1 MKGTASYK
9 ELKSLFNEPTM
20 PSWEEF
26 VSGLDAQAPTMPSW
40 EEFASDFEERANK
53 DTELREITMEPC
65 EEIRS
70 ALQPNGMVLEANAK
84 ELNLTEKM
92 KELETKAEEIAV
104 MTESLSD
111 FLSDLES
118 KDIDFEVNAKDPEEN
133 KTELKSKPKDM
144 DSTTMP
150 SLASSQLE
158 DTSLEGSKRSWS
170 EEEAPSIEDRQQI
183 DAFTKEP
190 DEIVQSNNEESPSA
204 MKQGGSCSGR
214 FGRCANI
221 VVQGGRCLKCTRK
234 YTCGHDN
241 CANYPVKG
249 GLCVRHGAKMPT
261 CSHKGCINNAKKG
274 GLCLRHGAKLKT
286 CVYEGCTNIAR
297 RKGGVC
303 WSHNA
308 TDVIFH

>member
-40 EEFASDFEERANK
+40 EEFASDFEERAYR
-53 DTELREITMEPC
+53 DIE
-65 EEIRS
+65 
-70 ALQPNGMVLEANAK
+70 LEAMAITK
-84 ELNLTEKM
+84 EPWER
-92 KELETKAEEIAV
+92 
-104 MTESLSD
+104 SR
-111 FLSDLES
+111 SDLES
-118 KDIDFEVNAKDPEEN
+118 NAKDLAEN

-308 TDVIFH
+308 TDVVFH